1 MLNENEQNELFIKEF
16 NHFKDNPEEYKI
28 KKEGLLSLATISFFS
43 IFLFSLMI
51 FNMYES
57 KNGEVIVWIFLAY
70 LALGSIGLYLLSG
83 HLIKINERLDNF
95 NRMVYMGK
103 ASELFIEMN
112 HPVIKQFKDKLIHDF
127 NHYNGIRGLTAY
139 EIHYHMTDSRIKKVM
154 KQKELANR
162 AIEEMENI

>member
-1 MLNENEQNELFIKEF
+1 MTNKNGMNELFVKEF
-16 NHFKDNPEEYKI
+16 NHFKDHPEEYKR
-28 KKEGLLSLATISFFS
+28 KKEGLFSLASISFFS

-57 KNGEVIVWIFLAY
+57 KNGAVIVWIILAY

-95 NRMVYMGK
+95 NKMVYIGK

-127 NHYNGIRGLTAY
+127 NNYNGILGSTAY
-139 EIHYHMTDSRIKKVM
+139 DIHYHMTDSRIKKVM
-154 KQKELANR
+154 KEKELANR
-162 AIEEMENI
+162 AVEEMENI